1 MPKMTH
7 WNVAEPVDVPAAKV
21 AVYAAQGWVSV
32 GARPAK
38 VQPAVTAVTTDSVD
52 VAEPA
57 PVDVPAAKPAKK
69 AAPKKAVAKRA
80 AKKS

>member
-7 WNVAEPVDVPAAKV
+7 WNSPEPIDVTSEKA

-32 GARPAK
+32 DEAPRK
-38 VQPAVTAVTTDSVD
+38 IQPAVVRETAQ
-52 VAEPA
+52 EPA
-57 PVDVPAAKPAKK
+57 APPPAKK
-69 AAPKKAVAKRA
+69 APAKKTAKKAA